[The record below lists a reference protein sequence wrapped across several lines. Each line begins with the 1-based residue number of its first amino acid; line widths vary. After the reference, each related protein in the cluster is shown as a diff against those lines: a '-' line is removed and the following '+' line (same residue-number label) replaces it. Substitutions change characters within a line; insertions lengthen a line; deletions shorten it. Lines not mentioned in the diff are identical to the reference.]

1 MSNPPLFS
9 NSWWFEWGITA
20 LLIVGVILTSF
31 NIYPLN
37 LYVLLISNLG
47 WVIQALIWRKSS
59 LFVVQSVV
67 TGIYVIGIANTWLV

>member
-1 MSNPPLFS
+1 MTLINKPWEF
-9 NSWWFEWGITA
+9 WFEWGITA

-47 WVIQALIWRKSS
+47 WVIQAVLWKKTS
-59 LFVVQSVV
+59 LFIVQLVI
-67 TGIYVIGIANTWLV
+67 TIIYIAGILKLFF